1 MLRQFVIDAPCLI
14 DAPYE
19 IYSEI
24 LGINKG
30 LRIVSCSITSSK

>member
-1 MLRQFVIDAPCLI
+1 MWRQFVLDAPCLI

-24 LGINKG
+24 LGINQG
-30 LRIVSCSITSSK
+30 CIEYLAQ